1 MRHALYLR
9 GVQCDE
15 GRKIHV
21 FLGTQRR
28 ERCSALLPIVHEAR
42 ANCKH
47 SVSHLEHLLTHGA
60 KVTFAPPYG
69 TYLMYNEKVPQ
80 K

>member
-47 SVSHLEHLLTHGA
+47 SVSHFGASPDTWGKSYFCPSIWDLLN
-60 KVTFAPPYG
+60 V
-69 TYLMYNEKVPQ
+69 Q
-80 K
+80 